1 MRRLKP
7 RKYAQLYLMA
17 LPTVLYFLVFSIY
30 PVIQGLYMST
40 QKPLLLGG
48 GVFVGLENYRGVLK
62 DRMFWR
68 ALSTTLQLSGGTIA
82 LGVLIPLIV
91 AIALNE
97 LPLPRLRK
105 FTQTII
111 YTPHLFSWVVVGGI
125 WIQVLSPDGGLLN
138 ELLNLVGLQKVH
150 FLADSMWI
158 KPLIVLLSTWK
169 GLGYNAVIYYAAI
182 SSLDPEVYEAA
193 TVDGASRWQKITKLT
208 LPLLMPT
215 VRVVFMLSA
224 VGALRIFDQIFV
236 LRNAAT
242 TRVIDVLMTYVYD
255 LGMRQ
260 FNLGWATAASF
271 MVTAVGIMTVGMLRK
286 AMNVDQA
293 DLS

>member
-1 MRRLKP
+1 MRKLRL
-7 RKYAQLYLMA
+7 RKYSQLYLMA

-30 PVIQGLYMST
+30 PVIQGVYMST

-48 GVFVGLENYRGVLK
+48 GIYVGLENYRGVLN

-68 ALSTTLQLSGGTIA
+68 ALLTTLQLSGGIIA
-82 LGVLIPLIV
+82 LGVLVPLITAV
-91 AIALNE
+91 TLNE
-97 LPLPRLRK
+97 LPFTRLRT

-138 ELLNLVGLQKVH
+138 ELLNLFGLQTVH
-150 FLADSMWI
+150 FLADSQWI
-158 KPLIVLLSTWK
+158 KPVIVLLATWK

-182 SSLDPEVYEAA
+182 SSLDPEIYEAA
-193 TVDGASRWQKITKLT
+193 TVDGASRWQKVSKLT

-215 VRVVFMLSA
+215 VRVVFLLSA
-224 VGALRIFDQIFV
+224 VGALRVFDQTFV

-271 MVTAVGIMTVGMLRK
+271 MVTAVGILTVGLLRN
-286 AMNVDQA
+286 AMNIDQT
-293 DLS
+293 DIS

>member
-1 MRRLKP
+1 MRRL
-7 RKYAQLYLMA
+7 RKYSQLYLMA
-17 LPTVLYFLVFSIY
+17 LPTVLYFLIFSIY
-30 PVIQGLYMST
+30 PILQGLYMST

-48 GVFVGLENYRGVLK
+48 GIYVGLENYRGVLN

-68 ALSTTLQLSGGTIA
+68 ALLTTLELSGGTIA
-82 LGVLIPLIV
+82 LGVLVPLIV
-91 AIALNE
+91 AVSLNE
-97 LPLPRLRK
+97 LPFARLRR

-138 ELLNLVGLQKVH
+138 ELLKLLGLETVH
-150 FLADSMWI
+150 FLADTLWI
-158 KPLIVLLSTWK
+158 KPVIVLLATWK

-182 SSLDPEVYEAA
+182 SSLDPEIYEAA
-193 TVDGASRWQKITKLT
+193 TVDGASRWQKVTKLT

-215 VRVVFMLSA
+215 VRVVFLLSA
-224 VGALRIFDQIFV
+224 VGALRVFDQVFV

-242 TRVIDVLMTYVYD
+242 TRAIDVLMTYVYD

-271 MVTAVGIMTVGMLRK
+271 MVTAVGVVTVGLLRK
-286 AMNVDQA
+286 AMTIDQA
-293 DLS
+293 DVA